1 MFVTARQT
9 GDRKPMDINIFSSS
23 YLQRGNCAKQRAK
36 RRRGGWRLKERIARS
51 HLNNKWGEMSHFHFI
66 STLNIFVSDCNGDG
80 CEWWPARKCW
90 ALLHLVDTKG
100 FSPISFD
107 WGPFNMLRNISVTAK
122 AWILDDIC
130 KVFAPIAAPC
140 TAITSPPC
148 VFCIALSI
156 VCLHWMD
163 LCTLVKVINIF
174 SIIYLATQWFL
185 LCFLSKIFSLN
196 WFC

>member
-1 MFVTARQT
+1 MT
-9 GDRKPMDINIFSSS
+9 S
-23 YLQRGNCAKQRAK
+23 
-36 RRRGGWRLKERIARS
+36 E
-51 HLNNKWGEMSHFHFI
+51 E
-66 STLNIFVSDCNGDG
+66 
-80 CEWWPARKCW
+80 CW

-140 TAITSPPC
+140 TAITSPPS

-163 LCTLVKVINIF
+163 LCTLVKVIC
-174 SIIYLATQWFL
+174 IYFL
-185 LCFLSKIFSLN
+185 LSKHTVIFAVFYTKFLC
-196 WFC
+196 WFCDSSHIWQLPKRFGQCSLHVYIGHNVCCLSDVCTNVYWLSAP